1 MVGKMKNESI
11 IREALISNTTRLIGE
26 GGFEKSTTNA
36 IVHDGASV
44 PGIKLNEVYIYR
56 IFGSKERLYAEVFS
70 ELDDEL
76 FTTVG
81 KALDIFE
88 RRDVALRDRLRIL
101 FDRIWRFLLGNEIKT
116 RCYVRYFYSMYYRE
130 KSHRDHRKKLDAAAQ
145 RFAPAFT
152 KECNVRALIHT
163 VFMTMLDFAIQ
174 VHNGD
179 LEDNEE
185 NAYHIFDLVYQSLVS
200 YFREDLIN

>member
-1 MVGKMKNESI
+1 MKNETI
-11 IREALISNTTRLIGE
+11 IREALIKNTTRLIGE

-36 IVHDGASV
+36 IVHDMTHA

-56 IFGSKERLYAEVFS
+56 IFGSKERLYADVFA
-70 ELDDEL
+70 ELDTEL
-76 FTTVG
+76 FATVAE
-81 KALDIFE
+81 ALDVFE
-88 RRDVALRDRLRIL
+88 RKDIEFRERLSIVFDRL
-101 FDRIWRFLLGNEIKT
+101 WRFLLGNEIKT
-116 RCYVRYFYSMYYRE
+116 RCYVRYFYSTYYRE

-152 KECNVRALIHT
+152 KESNVHALIHA

-179 LEDNEE
+179 LEDNEDT
-185 NAYHIFDLVYQSLVS
+185 AYHVFNLLYHSL
-200 YFREDLIN
+200 YCYLREDLRS